1 MRCAFASSGLIGL
14 VICSMPLKHI
24 EKFIADGSELD
35 GKCKRN
41 RYSLKKLLDRSR
53 FSPRLLR
60 LTRLTKSVDCDTEGD
75 KLSQLRASSPPF
87 STPNCQERSCSPLD
101 RYSGNSTAR
110 NLSNISSLSTSECR
124 TPVCLS
130 NEISPNQELVEEE
143 YEESLTDFA
152 DLILEGLRTN
162 TKRSLDPGVENSLCE
177 PLPLFSTCQS
187 TTNASRLFTG
197 LSPFSCGYITSSQIT
212 LPIDSHSIK
221 PAPTHME
228 QFSSGGI
235 YNEPCDAKPIA
246 DDVSLYPTDIYTET
260 GCIHRTCEISVDKC
274 STRTSKKNSLLSSA
288 AGCDTK
294 SLQLLP
300 TGSGAD
306 PVGHQQPSTHTSSRS
321 AEAVNRSAG
330 SAEVPLESICST
342 ECNSSPWQHHDLSQT
357 TSGFVDAPRGNSVIV
372 HHPTSPFARVLRA
385 PTSTGKH
392 DAHQVIQP
400 PTESDS
406 TVLAQRTAQHT
417 KTPDRFEPGDV
428 KSSMSALPQAAD
440 RIGRPASKPANDV
453 ATTDLPK
460 TTDNTVKP
468 TTTNHRL
475 QSHQSNDNHP
485 TYEEAWDL
493 KMTRQ
498 LGFGIPR
505 LAPLSVTTPPSA
517 NRVTSGVTKSTGVS
531 AAVLS
536 TRVTGETTS
545 IVSSRLTSSGQA
557 SVETKILGERP
568 VLDASKEAVLSELSA
583 NPACIKG
590 GLLFHEN
597 RLFDEGPIDCPTKT
611 DTKSQE
617 SVQPSVEYDYAYNGC
632 WSMGVRL
639 NLSLAMGTAA
649 PNSDLPSV
657 NINPP
662 GSRLDSIG
670 TIPPAVPAH
679 STHRHLVNG
688 TAGVT
693 RTQLSRAALMP
704 TDYDGTSTDS
714 RDDSWDRTHGQA
726 ISELT
731 NARFVDPSA
740 VLPVSSVAVAASR
753 PNEVKSSLAIS
764 GPAGITAAPGLSVL
778 PPHQRL
784 GGYVDPS
791 RSDLVHQF
799 PVGKAVGS
807 HFAAVP
813 FATSLP
819 TTHWE
824 VLPLEDQP
832 WYHPLLT
839 RSEAEALL
847 AGEPEG
853 SFLVR
858 NSETCLNNYSL
869 TIRHK
874 TFLHMKISRNSNGQF
889 ILGEYSQPY
898 TSVPQMI
905 YRYACTK
912 VPVQGAEFV
921 TLVHP
926 VCRRN
931 N

>member
-1 MRCAFASSGLIGL
+1 MQCAFAFSGSIGL
-14 VICSMPLKHI
+14 VLCSMPLKHI
-24 EKFIADGSELD
+24 EKSITDCSELD

-60 LTRLTKSVDCDTEGD
+60 FTRSTKSVDCDIEGD

-87 STPNCQERSCSPLD
+87 TTPDCPERSSSPLD
-101 RYSGNSTAR
+101 RYSDNSTAQ

-124 TPVCLS
+124 TPVCFS

-152 DLILEGLRTN
+152 DLILEGLRTS
-162 TKRSLDPGVENSLCE
+162 TKPSLDLGVENSLCE
-177 PLPLFSTCQS
+177 PRPLFSTCQP
-187 TTNASRLFTG
+187 TANASRLFTG
-197 LSPFSCGYITSSQIT
+197 LSPFSCGYVTSSQIT

-221 PAPTHME
+221 PTSIHME
-228 QFSSGGI
+228 QLSSGGI
-235 YNEPCDAKPIA
+235 YNEPCDAKPLA

-260 GCIHRTCEISVDKC
+260 GCIHRTCETSVDKC
-274 STRTSKKNSLLSSA
+274 SARTSKKNSPWSSA
-288 AGCDTK
+288 AGCNTK

-306 PVGHQQPSTHTSSRS
+306 PVGHHQSSSRS
-321 AEAVNRSAG
+321 AEAVNRSTG

-342 ECNSSPWQHHDLSQT
+342 EYNSSPWQHHDLSQT

-385 PTSTGKH
+385 PISTGKH
-392 DAHQVIQP
+392 DAHQVIRP

-406 TVLAQRTAQHT
+406 TVLTHRTAQHT
-417 KTPDRFEPGDV
+417 NTPDPFEPGNV
-428 KSSMSALPQAAD
+428 KSSTSALPQPAD
-440 RIGRPASKPANDV
+440 RNHVARPASKPANDV
-453 ATTDLPK
+453 ATTDPPK
-460 TTDNTVKP
+460 ATDNTVKP
-468 TTTNHRL
+468 TATNHRL
-475 QSHQSNDNHP
+475 QSHQSNDSHP

-505 LAPLSVTTPPSA
+505 VTPLSVTTPPSV
-517 NRVTSGVTKSTGVS
+517 NRVTSGVTKSTGAS
-531 AAVLS
+531 ATVLS
-536 TRVTGETTS
+536 TQVTAETTS
-545 IVSSRLTSSGQA
+545 IVPSRLTSSGQA
-557 SVETKILGERP
+557 TVETKILRERP
-568 VLDASKEAVLSELSA
+568 VLDASEEAVLSELSA

-597 RLFDEGPIDCPTKT
+597 RLFDEGPIDCPART
-611 DTKSQE
+611 DTKNQE

-649 PNSDLPSV
+649 PNSDPSSV

-670 TIPPAVPAH
+670 AIPPAVPAH

-688 TAGVT
+688 AAGVT

-731 NARFVDPSA
+731 NARFVDPTA
-740 VLPVSSVAVAASR
+740 VLPVSSVAVASSR
-753 PNEVKSSLAIS
+753 PNEVKSSLAHS
-764 GPAGITAAPGLSVL
+764 GPAGITSASGLSVL

-791 RSDLVHQF
+791 RSDLAHQF

-819 TTHWE
+819 TPHWE